1 MQRRKCTIFVRDD
14 QEAEMLRSDLA
25 AAPDGISVRQ
35 IHGLNLVSHSGT
47 LDLEFSFH
55 RVGAV
60 ALRWFWRVL
69 SRAGDRLLLADSR
82 LDSEAKLATWLGFNP
97 STAGF
102 SLLLLYIPNFRNL
115 RDCELRFAPAGSFRS
130 HALIG
135 QNGTGKSNLI
145 EALITIFRDVDL
157 NRDATLD
164 YTLEYEIRGRV
175 VRLQAEATKQRRPFV
190 WVDGESESQGYLL
203 KNRELLP
210 SHVFAYYS
218 GRNERIEA
226 LFQEH
231 QRRFNQRQEITTD
244 EVLPEQLLNQF
255 AATDADIRAIEEVRL
270 RREAR
275 LKQAGDDRLRRLF
288 YCRGGHSQLVLL
300 ACLLSDDPVF
310 QKVLKNLHIEALESA
325 LFVLKEPHRLREKR
339 RSGRFD
345 ESELNE
351 GDPRFWYARGNV
363 VSEFLDKLWQV
374 AWAPIEQEATRQ
386 IDFRGRTEKQRQLY
400 LYVPSQVK
408 LRQLGELVG
417 GTDSFFRY
425 AEGAY
430 IGDLIEEVR
439 ITVKKRDE
447 HGGAMSFTQLSE
459 GELQMLTVLGLMR
472 ITRADHCLFLLDEPD
487 THLNPIWKLRY
498 FDDIEGALNSELGQ
512 VAQNQSQIVITTH
525 DPMMI
530 GSLKREQVHILRRKG
545 QKSVIQSPDQHP
557 QGLGVTGLLKSELFG
572 LSSTLDVE
580 TERRLFRRNELLVQ
594 QPRTA
599 EEDAEL
605 TRLSSELADLGFSTA
620 DFRDPDYAL
629 FVRKMAQH
637 RKFRKPTLSPEEQAE
652 QDRIADEIIEEILR
666 GDDEDT
672 LRENFMECLSIDW
685 RTASILVRE
694 GFSTIEEIAYPP
706 SSRRLALI
714 PEFDIRIILKLRFR
728 AHDALT
734 QAPSTE
740 SDRYA
745 IKRELERSS
754 REDDESSGLAST

>member
-1 MQRRKCTIFVRDD
+1 MQ
-14 QEAEMLRSDLA
+14 LRHLA
-25 AAPDGISVRQ
+25 
-35 IHGLNLVSHSGT
+35 
-47 LDLEFSFH
+47 
-55 RVGAV
+55 
-60 ALRWFWRVL
+60 
-69 SRAGDRLLLADSR
+69 
-82 LDSEAKLATWLGFNP
+82 
-97 STAGF
+97 
-102 SLLLLYIPNFRNL
+102 IPQFRNL
-115 RDCELRFAPAGSFRS
+115 RGVVIDFATQLELAPGAPPDSSPKVIRS

-135 QNGTGKSNLI
+135 QNGVGKSNLI

-157 NRDATLD
+157 DRDAALD
-164 YTLEYEIRGRV
+164 YTLEYEIRGHTV
-175 VRLQAEATKQRRPFV
+175 KLQADTAKQKRPFV
-190 WVDGESESQGYLL
+190 WVDGKPESQGYLL

-255 AATDADIRAIEEVRL
+255 SGTDADIRAMEEVRR

-300 ACLLSDDPVF
+300 SCLLSDDPVF

-325 LFVLKEPHRLREKR
+325 LFVLKEPHKLREKR
-339 RSGRFD
+339 RGGRFD
-345 ESELNE
+345 ENELNE

-374 AWAPIEQEATRQ
+374 AWAPIEKTVPVP
-386 IDFRGRTEKQRQLY
+386 IDFRGRTEEQRQLY
-400 LYVPSQVK
+400 LYVPSQAK
-408 LRQLGELVG
+408 LRELGDLVG

-447 HGGAMSFTQLSE
+447 HGGAVNFTQLSE

-472 ITRADHCLFLLDEPD
+472 ITREDHCLFLLDEPD

-498 FDDIEGALNSELGQ
+498 FDDIEGVLGAEPGQ
-512 VAQNQSQIVITTH
+512 LDQGQSQILITTH
-525 DPMMI
+525 DPMMV
-530 GSLKREQVHILRRKG
+530 GSLKREQVHILRRQG
-545 QKSVIQSPDQHP
+545 QKTVVDTPDEHP
-557 QGLGVTGLLKSELFG
+557 QGMGVTGLLKSELFG
-572 LSSTLDVE
+572 LTSTLDIE
-580 TERRLFRRNELLVQ
+580 TERRLFRRNELFVKQL
-594 QPRTA
+594 RTA

-605 TRLSSELADLGFSTA
+605 ARLSAELSDLGFSTA

-629 FVRKMAQH
+629 FVRRMAHH

-652 QDRIADEIIEEILR
+652 QSRLADEIIDEILR
-666 GDDEDT
+666 
-672 LRENFMECLSIDW
+672 
-685 RTASILVRE
+685 E
-694 GFSTIEEIAYPP
+694 GGSA
-706 SSRRLALI
+706 
-714 PEFDIRIILKLRFR
+714 
-728 AHDALT
+728 
-734 QAPSTE
+734 
-740 SDRYA
+740 
-745 IKRELERSS
+745 
-754 REDDESSGLAST
+754 

>member
-1 MQRRKCTIFVRDD
+1 MQ
-14 QEAEMLRSDLA
+14 LRHLA
-25 AAPDGISVRQ
+25 
-35 IHGLNLVSHSGT
+35 
-47 LDLEFSFH
+47 
-55 RVGAV
+55 
-60 ALRWFWRVL
+60 
-69 SRAGDRLLLADSR
+69 
-82 LDSEAKLATWLGFNP
+82 
-97 STAGF
+97 
-102 SLLLLYIPNFRNL
+102 IPQFRNL
-115 RDCELRFAPAGSFRS
+115 RGVAIDFATQLEPAPGVASATMPKAIRS

-135 QNGTGKSNLI
+135 QNGVGKSNLI

-157 NRDATLD
+157 DRDAALD
-164 YTLEYEIRGRV
+164 YTLEYEIRDHTV
-175 VRLQAEATKQRRPFV
+175 KLQADTAKQKRPFV
-190 WVDGESESQGYLL
+190 WVDGKAASQGYLL

-231 QRRFNQRQEITTD
+231 QRRFNQRQEITAD

-255 AATDADIRAIEEVRL
+255 SASDADIRVLEEVRR

-339 RSGRFD
+339 RGGRFD
-345 ESELNE
+345 ENELNE

-363 VSEFLDKLWQV
+363 VSEFLDKLWHV
-374 AWAPIEQEATRQ
+374 AWAPIEQEATQQ
-386 IDFRGRTEKQRQLY
+386 IDFRGRTEKQKQLY
-400 LYVPSQVK
+400 LYVPSHAK

-447 HGGAMSFTQLSE
+447 HGGAVSFTQLSE

-472 ITRADHCLFLLDEPD
+472 ITREDHCLFLLDEPD

-498 FDDIEGALNSELGQ
+498 FDDIEGVLGAEPGQ
-512 VAQNQSQIVITTH
+512 LAQGQSQILITTH
-525 DPMMI
+525 DPMMV
-530 GSLKREQVHILRRKG
+530 GSLKRQQVHILRRNG
-545 QKSVIQSPDQHP
+545 ARTMVDVPDEHP
-557 QGLGVTGLLKSELFG
+557 QGMGVTGLLKSELFG
-572 LSSTLDVE
+572 LSSTLDIE
-580 TERRLFRRNELLVQ
+580 TERRLFRRNELFVKS
-594 QPRTA
+594 PRTPD
-599 EEDAEL
+599 EDAEL
-605 TRLSSELADLGFSTA
+605 SRLSAELADLGFSTA

-637 RKFRKPTLSPEEQAE
+637 RRFRKPVLTPEEQTE
-652 QDRIADEIIEEILR
+652 QDAIADSIIDEILR
-666 GDDEDT
+666 E
-672 LRENFMECLSIDW
+672 EN
-685 RTASILVRE
+685 
-694 GFSTIEEIAYPP
+694 
-706 SSRRLALI
+706 
-714 PEFDIRIILKLRFR
+714 
-728 AHDALT
+728 
-734 QAPSTE
+734 
-740 SDRYA
+740 
-745 IKRELERSS
+745 
-754 REDDESSGLAST
+754 GL